1 MILSFSDNVTEA
13 LFASGKHRR
22 VPDRVSVRAKQQLDL
37 SDAAVR
43 LEDLYFPPS
52 ARFERLAGT
61 NPRRYSIRVTRQ
73 YRITLEWRGKTRRTP
88 GLKIIVDEQA
98 PDAHATKTP

>member
-73 YRITLEWRGKTRRTP
+73 YRITLEWQGK
-88 GLKIIVDEQA
+88 
-98 PDAHATKTP
+98 DAENARFEDYR